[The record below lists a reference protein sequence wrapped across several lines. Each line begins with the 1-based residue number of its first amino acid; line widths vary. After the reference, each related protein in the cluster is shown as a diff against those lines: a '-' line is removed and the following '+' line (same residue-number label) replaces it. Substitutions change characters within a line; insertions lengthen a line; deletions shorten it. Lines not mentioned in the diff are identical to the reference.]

1 MHFKFKKKK
10 LEELY
15 FEGKGTHNYPPEVVD
30 AFFHVMSVISA
41 AVDIREFYNL
51 KSLHFEKL
59 KGNRKDERSM
69 RLNKQYR
76 LTMSIIEEQGESSLL
91 ILDIE
96 DYHN

>member
-1 MHFKFKKKK
+1 MHFQFKKKK

-15 FEGKGTHNYPPEVVD
+15 YEEKGIHKYSPEVID
-30 AFFHVMSVISA
+30 AFFHVMSVIEA
-41 AVDIREFYNL
+41 AIDLREFYNL

-59 KGNRKDERSM
+59 KGSRKNEHSM

-76 LTMSIIEEQGESSLL
+76 LTMLILEDERGNSLF

-96 DYHN
+96 DYHD

>member
-1 MHFKFKKKK
+1 MHFQFKKKK

-15 FEGKGTHNYPPEVVD
+15 FEGKGTHKYPPEVVD
-30 AFFHVMSVISA
+30 AFFHVMSVIDA

-59 KGNRKDERSM
+59 KGSRKDEHSM

-76 LTMSIIEEQGESSLL
+76 LTILILEEKSGSSLL

-96 DYHN
+96 DYHD